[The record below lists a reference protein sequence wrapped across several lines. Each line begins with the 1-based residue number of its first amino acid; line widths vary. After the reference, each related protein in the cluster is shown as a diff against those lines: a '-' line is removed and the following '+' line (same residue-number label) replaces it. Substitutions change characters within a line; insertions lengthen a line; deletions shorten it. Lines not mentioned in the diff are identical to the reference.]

1 MTDDIQKLISS
12 LRLGEYDHPE
22 DKINLL
28 TAALI
33 ENKAETVLLL
43 SLLRAPQVSL
53 CLAAIAATRD
63 RKEPVLL
70 HEVVKLAGSS
80 APAVRTRVAWM
91 LAERSDRA
99 AVAALMNLARD
110 PVDDVRTAVL
120 NATAGVP
127 EFRTIHEESLQDPD
141 WDVRFAAV
149 RALDGH
155 TTPLVVGPLV
165 LLLQTESNASIGK
178 P

>member
-12 LRLGEYDHPE
+12 LRLGEYDNSE

-33 ENKAETVLLL
+33 ENKAEAVLLL

-70 HEVVKLAGSS
+70 DEVVKLARSS
-80 APAVRTRVAWM
+80 EPAVRTRVAWM
-91 LAERSDRA
+91 LGLRSDRA
-99 AVAALMNLARD
+99 AVAALMNLVQD
-110 PVDDVRTAVL
+110 PVDYVRSAVL
-120 NATAGVP
+120 KATAGVP
-127 EFRTIHEESLQDPD
+127 EFRTIQENSLQDPE
-141 WDVRFAAV
+141 WDVR
-149 RALDGH
+149 
-155 TTPLVVGPLV
+155 
-165 LLLQTESNASIGK
+165 
-178 P
+178 